1 MIFGS
6 VRYAAEDVGAEEEEE
21 EELAKELD
29 EEVDACGL
37 EEVR

>member
-6 VRYAAEDVGAEEEEE
+6 VRYAAEDVGATEEE
-21 EELAKELD
+21 EELANELE

-37 EEVR
+37 EEGR